1 MLAIKLLPPAFGF
14 ATAAAAAAASAG
26 AGISLCFILLYPYLA
41 FGAGE
46 ALSTA
51 YSTAYLPTVII
62 LVVALNQSVV
72 AKRPKAA
79 KFIAID
85 CYGLVSVLHNNYL
98 ARPI

>member
-14 ATAAAAAAASAG
+14 ATAAAAASAG

-41 FGAGE
+41 LDLP
-46 ALSTA
+46 LSTA

-85 CYGLVSVLHNNYL
+85 CYGLVLVLHNNYL

>member
-1 MLAIKLLPPAFGF
+1 MDLPLPLLPPLQA
-14 ATAAAAAAASAG
+14 
-26 AGISLCFILLYPYLA
+26 LVLA
-41 FGAGE
+41 FVLFYYTPIWPLPAPPPP
-46 ALSTA
+46 LSTA

-62 LVVALNQSVV
+62 LVGALNQSVV

-85 CYGLVSVLHNNYL
+85 CYGLVLVLHNNYL

>member
-14 ATAAAAAAASAG
+14 ATAAAAASAG

-41 FGAGE
+41 FATPPP
-46 ALSTA
+46 LSTA

-85 CYGLVSVLHNNYL
+85 CYGLVLVLHNNYL